1 MHNDVLCLKEKT
13 VFVCYNVILV
23 KNYVDKQKKPTFVII
38 FDMTKF
44 EIQRK
49 QRAGLH
55 LNALAFKHLLQ

>member
-23 KNYVDKQKKPTFVII
+23 KNYVDKQKKQNNNKKKDFVII

-44 EIQRK
+44 EIQRN

-55 LNALAFKHLLQ
+55 QSI